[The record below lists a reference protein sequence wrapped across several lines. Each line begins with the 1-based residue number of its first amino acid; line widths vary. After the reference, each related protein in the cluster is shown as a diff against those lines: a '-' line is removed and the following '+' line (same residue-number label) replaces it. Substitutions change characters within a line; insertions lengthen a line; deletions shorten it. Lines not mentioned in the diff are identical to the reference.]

1 MESIF
6 MPDLRFYTTAGCHL
20 CDQAFAALEP
30 IARRKR
36 LVIECIDVMDDP
48 DAEAAFAES
57 IPVIMNE
64 QRAEPL
70 CWPFTREDI
79 YRWLM

>member
-1 MESIF
+1 MELIS

-20 CDQAFAALEP
+20 CDQALAELES
-30 IARRKR
+30 IARRKQ
-36 LVIECIDVMDDP
+36 LVIQCVDVMDDP

-57 IPVIMNE
+57 IPVIVNE

-70 CWPFTREDI
+70 RWPFTSEDI

>member
-1 MESIF
+1 

-20 CDQAFAALEP
+20 CEQAFAELEP

-64 QRAEPL
+64 QRADAL
-70 CWPFTREDI
+70 YWPFTREDI